1 MRKAGGKIAA
11 ERGSCQAFRDGTWFC
26 RFAEFHFA
34 EKQAMVCFYQGQQF
48 KKRHVPD
55 LSVFEGLSIALKA
68 IGKLAD
74 WRLMAVL
81 LLPPFAAGFERLK
94 LRAGLGKL

>member
-34 EKQAMVCFYQGQQF
+34 EKQAMVCFYQGQHF
-48 KKRHVPD
+48 KKQHVPD
-55 LSVFEGLSIALKA
+55 LSVFEGPIIELKA
-68 IGKLAD
+68 VGKLA
-74 WRLMAVL
+74 
-81 LLPPFAAGFERLK
+81 G
-94 LRAGLGKL
+94 